1 MKSWLKYICLFACCM
16 PMLSS
21 CVLDEEVV
29 DVAES
34 CQATVELTLSYS
46 DDSPMSRDVSP
57 NDDGSIPSLDNT
69 TLEQKYLDEE
79 DIFVLAFEAL
89 ENNSDNTGYDTDK
102 FLGLVEDL
110 SFVTE
115 SGVKKLRGR
124 INPQK
129 FTSGINVYFAVLTNL
144 SQNEIK
150 DADGNE
156 VTDMVAFL
164 NGMMG
169 QTSEDVYKELIYNT
183 NDGKWLD
190 DYNETTK
197 EWEPRIPMWGKT
209 GVSQLNYSSDIDFG
223 NCDLYRA
230 VAKVQIWIGNRS
242 GLTGPNG
249 EAFKIT
255 KITIQNANSK
265 GYCVSLN
272 EPDRD
277 INKQYTVASVPGYSS
292 LGDKVYDDLEVTTV

>member
-169 QTSEDVYKELIYNT
+169 QTSEDVYKELIYYT

-249 EAFKIT
+249 EA
-255 KITIQNANSK
+255 
-265 GYCVSLN
+265 C
-272 EPDRD
+272 
-277 INKQYTVASVPGYSS
+277 
-292 LGDKVYDDLEVTTV
+292 